1 MKLGAT
7 ARDLRQTNRS
17 AILRELVFTRA
28 TTRQALARET
38 GLSPA
43 TVGLVVAQ
51 LLDEGLVVEVGTQ
64 DSDGGRPRALLRTA
78 ADYGIAVG
86 VDVGEGGI
94 LVEAFDLAWGKRGT
108 VVLPLGPERA
118 NPAAVVGLIA
128 DGVARVL
135 AQAAVEPA
143 KLLGVGVGVSGIV
156 ERGGDG
162 IVYAVA
168 FGWQDVPLGRMLREA
183 LHAPVVIDNGAKTM
197 GQAEMWFG
205 AGLGT
210 RDAIV
215 TLLGTGVGAAVF
227 TDGQLYRGLQ
237 SSAGE
242 WGHTPIVVGGRLCR
256 CGARGCL
263 EAYVGANALLARW
276 TEIAG
281 DAVLVG
287 GNDDERLRAML
298 EASGAAGAARQ
309 VLDETADYLGAGLAT
324 LINLFNPQRIVLAG
338 WVGLLLGPAILDAV
352 RAKAATYAL
361 RQPFESVDIVLGQ
374 LGIDAVALG
383 AATLV
388 VDVLLTGDL
397 AGLERPSAISGALQT
412 VAVRTR

>member
-17 AILRELVFTRA
+17 AILRELMFTRA
-28 TTRQALARET
+28 NTRQALARET

-51 LLDEGLVVEVGTQ
+51 LLDEGLVIEVGTQ

-118 NPAAVVGLIA
+118 DPQAVVDLIA
-128 DGVARVL
+128 DGVARVV
-135 AQAAVEPA
+135 AQAAVAPE
-143 KLLGVGVGVSGIV
+143 KVLGVGVGVSGIV

-162 IVYAVA
+162 IVDAVA
-168 FGWQDVPLGRMLREA
+168 FGWQDVPLGKMLREA
-183 LHAPVVIDNGAKTM
+183 LHAPVFIDNGAKTM

-210 RDAIV
+210 CDAIV

-227 TDGQLYRGLQ
+227 TDGQLFRGLQ

-242 WGHTPIVVGGRLCR
+242 WGHTPIAVGGRLCR
-256 CGARGCL
+256 CGSRGCL
-263 EAYVGANALLARW
+263 EAYVGGNALLSRW
-276 TEIAG
+276 AEIAG
-281 DAVLVG
+281 NAGPAD
-287 GNDDERLRAML
+287 GNDEGRLRAML
-298 EASGAAGAARQ
+298 EASGSAGAARQ

-361 RQPFESVDIVLGQ
+361 RQPFESVEIVLGQ

-388 VDVLLTGDL
+388 VDVLLTGDQ
-397 AGLERPSAISGALQT
+397 AGLERTPAIGGAL
-412 VAVRTR
+412 RTMAARPR